1 MQQRRLLSKPNV
13 LCIIFKLFIENMA
26 DRNDFKLLKQ
36 RCLRHFELAK
46 KCLGANVGNLDDN
59 QKARY
64 GFYFFVIQ
72 NLTSLVDY
80 DKIVETI
87 TDTEFNSTFFN
98 SKHNDEGI
106 DAICID
112 EQLHQIMM
120 FNFKYRDN
128 YNEDKQQCK
137 NELIVTSKFLTAL
150 NQEDTS
156 HLDGKLKG
164 LANKIIE
171 YNKSDDIW
179 TTVLCYV
186 SNENKTLDVKDPNI
200 KHMCEIYGI
209 DIQTKGL
216 NELVEQTSLHPKN
229 MDASLV
235 LDTDAVMSFSESSLA
250 SAKSY
255 IVRLPL
261 TELIRITCDDSEI
274 RCKYNLE
281 DDDLLCDTNVDIR
294 VLFDN
299 VRGFILQSKYNK
311 NIESTLE
318 NESTKFF
325 FFNNG
330 ITIVADSIS
339 SSEINSRKKVKLEI
353 SNFQVLNGGQ
363 TLRTIHNYKQKNKGN
378 KKELIEKLSNAE
390 VLVRLLN
397 ITDDALKGRIGEY
410 TNSQNSINER
420 DLKSLRPEQV
430 KLEEYLRTCKILYL
444 RKKGDVGVANENYEE
459 SLSMELLGQILWAAN
474 GYPEMVSNKKREIF
488 TTWYDKLFANN
499 EKLLSQET
507 VELIYSYREI
517 YKTYKS
523 INKSVTMQK
532 AMYVLYLSQKLHRK
546 DYGELCTKFASF
558 LKRYK
563 ISNDLEK
570 GESRILLD
578 QKFKAEVEK
587 HFKVRA

>member
-1 MQQRRLLSKPNV
+1 
-13 LCIIFKLFIENMA
+13 MA

-46 KCLGANVGNLDDN
+46 QCLSTDVGNLDDN

-80 DKIVETI
+80 DKIVEVI
-87 TDTEFNSTFFN
+87 TDTEFNSKFFN

-112 EQLHQIMM
+112 EQSHQIMM

-128 YNEDKQQCK
+128 YNEDKEQNK

-150 NQEDTS
+150 DQEDTS
-156 HLDGKLKG
+156 HLNGKLKKY
-164 LANKIIE
+164 ANKIIE
-171 YNKSDDIW
+171 CNNSDEIW

-200 KHMCEIYGI
+200 KQMCEAYGI
-209 DIQTKGL
+209 KIQTKGL
-216 NELVEQTSLHPKN
+216 NELIELTSLRPRN
-229 MDASLV
+229 IDASLV
-235 LDTDAVMSFSESSLA
+235 LEKDAVMSFTENSLA

-261 TELIRITCDDSEI
+261 TELIRITCDDPEL
-274 RCKYNLE
+274 RNKYNLE
-281 DDDLLCDTNVDIR
+281 DDNLLFDTNVDIR

-318 NESTKFF
+318 KEPTKFF

-363 TLRTIHNYKQKNKGN
+363 TLRTIHNYNKRN
-378 KKELIEKLSNAE
+378 KLNIIEKLSNAE

-430 KLEEYLRTCKILYL
+430 QLEEFLRSFKILYL
-444 RKKGDVGVANENYEE
+444 RKKGDVGVANEVYED
-459 SLSMELLGQILWAAN
+459 SVSMELLGQILWAAN

-488 TTWYDKLFANN
+488 TIQYDKLFTNN

-507 VELIYSYREI
+507 VKLIHSYREI

-523 INKSVTMQK
+523 VNKSVTMQK
-532 AMYVLYLSQKLHRK
+532 AMYVLFLSQHLHCADYRKLSK
-546 DYGELCTKFASF
+546 DFASF
-558 LKRYK
+558 LKTYK
-563 ISNDLEK
+563 TLNDVDK
-570 GESRILLD
+570 AESRILLD
-578 QKFKAEVEK
+578 QKFKAKVET
-587 HFKVRA
+587 HFKVHA